1 MTEIQQLLN
10 KLNALE
16 DSHAK
21 ANDYASRWPCVLCEV
36 LVPEME
42 RQIKKLRDKLRKL
55 GQLTEE

>member
-1 MTEIQQLLN
+1 MTEIEQLLN

-21 ANDYASRWPCVLCEV
+21 ANDYASRWPCALCEV

-42 RQIKKLRDKLRKL
+42 RQIDILRDKLRQL
-55 GQLTEE
+55 GQDID

>member
-1 MTEIQQLLN
+1 MNEIDQLLT

-42 RQIKKLRDKLRKL
+42 RQIDILRDKLR
-55 GQLTEE
+55 QLRQDSD